1 MGGGATIEQVLEVGA
16 RVETATV
23 EEEEKWYYDECVHV
37 SSVST
42 VCACAIRRRSISLSY
57 RIEISSIASR
67 YESAWRWTRLKMVPK

>member
-1 MGGGATIEQVLEVGA
+1 MSLLKYINTSYNEWRRRRLKKKK
-16 RVETATV
+16 
-23 EEEEKWYYDECVHV
+23 KWYYDECVRV

-57 RIEISSIASR
+57 RIEISSIASW